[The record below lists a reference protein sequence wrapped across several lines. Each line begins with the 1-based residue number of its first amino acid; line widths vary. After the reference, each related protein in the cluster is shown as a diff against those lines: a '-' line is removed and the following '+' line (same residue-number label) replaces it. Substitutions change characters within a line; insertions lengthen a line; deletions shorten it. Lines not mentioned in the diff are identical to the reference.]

1 MMMMSGN
8 NNNNGANTSSTTT
21 TTTMNDN
28 NNMPQMPD
36 MSMMANMMSGA
47 GMNPEDMA
55 QMMSSMSPNML
66 QNSGMMMMNPADMMN
81 SMNPELMQA
90 MTTPEGMQ
98 QMQQMQQFMMQQM
111 GAATGIGDS
120 NPGQWFNAAARQM
133 LPGTGTNSEEEPMY
147 VNAKQYKRILL
158 RREARAKLE
167 AKFKLTRGRKKY
179 LHE

>member
-1 MMMMSGN
+1 MM
-8 NNNNGANTSSTTT
+8 
-21 TTTMNDN
+21 
-28 NNMPQMPD
+28 
-36 MSMMANMMSGA
+36 
-47 GMNPEDMA
+47 
-55 QMMSSMSPNML
+55 L
-66 QNSGMMMMNPADMMN
+66 MNPADMMN

-98 QMQQMQQFMMQQM
+98 QMQQIMMQQM

-179 LHE
+179 LHES

>member
-1 MMMMSGN
+1 
-8 NNNNGANTSSTTT
+8 
-21 TTTMNDN
+21 
-28 NNMPQMPD
+28 
-36 MSMMANMMSGA
+36 
-47 GMNPEDMA
+47 
-55 QMMSSMSPNML
+55 
-66 QNSGMMMMNPADMMN
+66 
-81 SMNPELMQA
+81 

-179 LHE
+179 LHESRHQHACRRRRGPGGRFLTQEEMKKIS